1 MSPSHDRAAFERD
14 FLKRLAPTWLA
25 CRWRVMGNELT
36 GWKVWAGGQH
46 LEGDLLGM
54 CDYGLEM
61 KLLCEEAKRT

>member
-1 MSPSHDRAAFERD
+1 
-14 FLKRLAPTWLA
+14 
-25 CRWRVMGNELT
+25 MGNELT